1 MTRHSGG
8 ESWPATFRRWA
19 KIVAIVDAVAV
30 GFAFA
35 VVLAWRDFSPENIER
50 VLWTCALIIGAGW
63 LLAMMAAGAMRQ
75 ASPLN
80 HAGRMDDE
88 ELRYLIRPERFR
100 DAVELTA
107 LALAICG
114 SLVVAASL
122 AGAL

>member
-8 ESWPATFRRWA
+8 ESWTATLRRWT

-35 VVLAWRDFSPENIER
+35 VVLAWRGFSPENIER